1 MTDKN
6 QKLKLLLVGNHT
18 CANRGDAA
26 ILRGLIDCIE
36 RQLPNAEL
44 TVLSRFPEASS
55 FLLGRKVIADPLYIE
70 EISGSFYNKLKRYFY
85 NKILF
90 DFLLRLVKGNKLFSF
105 ITFFKTYRSTLSL
118 IKQHDK
124 LVQVGG
130 SFFVDLYGEK
140 QFSHALLGLLAKK
153 PIYMLGH
160 SVGPFDNPAFADVSS
175 FVFSNVNSLILREQ
189 ESLKLMEKSNIK
201 FKNLT
206 ISSDTAWLVN
216 TDVKCNLP
224 FVPGNKPKVAIT
236 VRELKPFESRL
247 GVTQQE
253 YEAKFI
259 SIANQLIERGYLIIG
274 VSMCTGIGGYS
285 KDDHKVA
292 NNIKRQ
298 LDNPEAMFVYDEEL
312 NDLQIGK
319 ILADCELTIGTRL
332 HSNIISMRF
341 GTPSIAVYYEHKSQG
356 TMEDLGYQERSVKIQ
371 QLDSQGF
378 WEVVN
383 DILEKQEKY
392 QNELSLKIEKI
403 AADIETKVT
412 DSLSNIGNRK

>member
-6 QKLKLLLVGNHT
+6 QKSKLLLVGNHT

-36 RQLPNAEL
+36 RQFPNAEL
-44 TVLSRFPEASS
+44 TVLSRFPEAST
-55 FLLGRKVIADPLYIE
+55 FLLGRKVEADPLYIE
-70 EISGSFYNKLKRYFY
+70 EVSGSFYNKLKRYFY
-85 NKILF
+85 NKVLF
-90 DFLLRLVKGNKLFSF
+90 NCLLKLVKGDKFFSF
-105 ITFFKTYRSTLSL
+105 VTLFKTYRSTLSL

-124 LVQVGG
+124 IIQVGG
-130 SFFVDLYGEK
+130 SFFVDLYGKK
-140 QFSHALLGLLAKK
+140 QFSHALLSLLAKK
-153 PIYMLGH
+153 PIYMVGH
-160 SVGPFDNPAFADVSS
+160 SVGPFNNPSFADVSS
-175 FVFSNVNSLILREQ
+175 FVFSNVDALILREP
-189 ESLKLMEKSNIK
+189 ESLKLMKKSNIK
-201 FKNLT
+201 FKNVSM
-206 ISSDTAWLVN
+206 SSDTAWLVN
-216 TDVKCNLP
+216 TKVKCKLP
-224 FVPGNKPKVAIT
+224 EIPNHKPKIAVT

-259 SIANQLIERGYLIIG
+259 SIANQLIERGYLIVG

-319 ILADCELTIGTRL
+319 ILADCVLTIGTRL

-356 TMEDLGYQERSVKIQ
+356 TMEDLGYLERSIKIQ
-371 QLDSQGF
+371 QIDSQGF

-383 DILEKQEKY
+383 DILEHTDKY
-392 QNELSLKIEKI
+392 KDELHVRIEQI
-403 AADIETKVT
+403 AANIEMKVIA
-412 DSLSNIGNRK
+412 SLSNTNELI